1 MLYLSFQFNKYCMKS
16 LIFVYFR
23 LHKCLELV
31 YGIYLLTVIGEQYFQ
46 ALKLISAVRAMPGF
60 SHLPAESLGLDNP
73 ISQPPPLLYK

>member
-1 MLYLSFQFNKYCMKS
+1 MKS

-31 YGIYLLTVIGEQYFQ
+31 YGIYLLKYFQ